1 MHWIYFSRVPPPSNY
16 KAFLTCYRIE
26 KEILHSRC
34 YFSKKRYQCF
44 TGLWKIIDPNLFF
57 SLKPI
62 ILNWFFYCLDTQVW
76 VCRSLGRLSLQW
88 TNWLMLFSYSL
99 FLITVMAKILFA
111 WDMSP
116 FGTFQTKSKKKK
128 KGRGTP
134 YCARNGCKNPQKVNI
149 PERIV
154 VFCQC
159 VSARKIN
166 MLNLHLWK
174 LAEVSKI
181 KVTA

>member
-1 MHWIYFSRVPPPSNY
+1 MHWIYFSRVPSPSNY

-34 YFSKKRYQCF
+34 YFYKKRYQCF

-62 ILNWFFYCLDTQVW
+62 ILNWFFYCLDTEVW
-76 VCRSLGRLSLQW
+76 VCRSLGPLSLQW

-116 FGTFQTKSKKKK
+116 FGTFQTKSKRGKKK
-128 KGRGTP
+128 KGEGLLTVQEMAAKTP
-134 YCARNGCKNPQKVNI
+134 RKLTFLKGLLYFVSVCQ
-149 PERIV
+149 PE
-154 VFCQC
+154 
-159 VSARKIN
+159 K
-166 MLNLHLWK
+166 
-174 LAEVSKI
+174 
-181 KVTA
+181 